1 MTSRA
6 VFSSQDGWRYGL
18 LGLPLA
24 FCALPL
30 YVLMPNLYA
39 RQWGVSLAALGAVLL
54 AARLLDAVLDPWL
67 GRVCDRLFA
76 RSIAAVLAF
85 GAAAALL
92 LGLGFSAIFLPPV
105 QEPDALL
112 AWAGGWLVLT
122 YLAYSALAVAHQS
135 WGAMLGGDALQRS
148 RVVAWREGLGLVGVV
163 LASVVGNLLGV
174 PLMLGLLWLT
184 LGLGWWA
191 WSRAPRP
198 ARPKHGMTANA
209 CFQTDK
215 VPVTAPVGLWHPM
228 QQPAFRRLLAV
239 FMLNGIASA
248 IPATL
253 VLFFVQDRLQG
264 SEALQSAALGLYF
277 VCAALS
283 MPLWLRAVARLGLAR
298 SWAVGMGLSVLVF
311 LWASQLGA
319 GDGALFLIVC
329 ALSGAALGSD
339 LALPGAM
346 LAGLIHDAGDR
357 GRADG
362 AYFGWW
368 NFATKLNLAL
378 AAGLALP
385 LLGWLGY
392 APGARDAQ
400 ALQVLTVA
408 YCLLPCGLKTGAGA
422 AALPFFYPTRG
433 TSRSQHETTSIDPCR
448 RGLFGAGPER
458 LQHTQSDR
466 LRRAKTGAGAARL
479 LQRHAR
485 RLRHLYRPLGSGGKA
500 LHRGHGVQLAG

>member
-1 MTSRA
+1 MTGRA
-6 VFSSQDGWRYGL
+6 AFSSSDGWRYGL
-18 LGLPLA
+18 MGLPLA

-54 AARLLDAVLDPWL
+54 AARLFDAVLDPWL
-67 GRVCDRLFA
+67 GRICDRLFA
-76 RSIAAVLAF
+76 RSMAAVLAF
-85 GAAAALL
+85 GAAAAVL

-105 QEPDALL
+105 DAPDALL

-163 LASVVGNLLGV
+163 LASVTSTLLGV
-174 PLMLGLLWLT
+174 PVMLALLWLT

-191 WSRAPRP
+191 WSQAPRP
-198 ARPKHGMTANA
+198 KTATSGG
-209 CFQTDK
+209 TD
-215 VPVTAPVGLWHPM
+215 PQAAAPVSLWHPLR
-228 QQPAFRRLLAV
+228 QAAFRRLLAV
-239 FMLNGIASA
+239 FMVNGIASA
-248 IPATL
+248 VPATL

-264 SEALQSAALGLYF
+264 SETLQSAALGLYF
-277 VCAALS
+277 VCAAAS

-298 SWAVGMGLSVLVF
+298 SWLLGMGLSVLVF

-319 GDGALFLIVC
+319 GDGALFLMVC

-346 LAGLIHDAGDR
+346 LAGLIDDAGDR

-392 APGARDAQ
+392 VPGARDAQ
-400 ALQVLTVA
+400 ALQVLTAA
-408 YCLLPCGLKTGAGA
+408 YCLLPCALKTGAALLLYFSFIQQPA
-422 AALPFFYPTRG
+422 A
-433 TSRSQHETTSIDPCR
+433 
-448 RGLFGAGPER
+448 
-458 LQHTQSDR
+458 
-466 LRRAKTGAGAARL
+466 K
-479 LQRHAR
+479 
-485 RLRHLYRPLGSGGKA
+485 PLTP
-500 LHRGHGVQLAG
+500 

>member
-1 MTSRA
+1 MTSSA
-6 VFSSQDGWRYGL
+6 AFSTQDGWRYGL

-30 YVLMPNLYA
+30 YVLMPNMYA

-85 GAAAALL
+85 GAAAAVL

-105 QEPDALL
+105 QAPDALL
-112 AWAGGWLVLT
+112 AWAGGWLVIT

-135 WGAMLGGDALQRS
+135 WGAMLGGDALHRS

-163 LASVVGNLLGV
+163 LASVTSTVLGV
-174 PLMLGLLWLT
+174 PVMLIILWLA
-184 LGLGWWA
+184 LGLGWWT

-198 ARPKHGMTANA
+198 VRHAMALPEKHQG
-209 CFQTDK
+209 
-215 VPVTAPVGLWHPM
+215 VSLWHPL
-228 QQPAFRRLLAV
+228 QQSPFRRLLAV
-239 FMLNGIASA
+239 FMVNGIASA

-298 SWAVGMGLSVLVF
+298 SWLLGMGLSVLVF

-346 LAGLIHDAGDR
+346 LAGLIHEAGDR

-362 AYFGWW
+362 TYFGWW

-408 YCLLPCGLKTGAGA
+408 YCLLPCGLKAGA
-422 AALPFFYPTRG
+422 AALLYFSFIQP
-433 TSRSQHETTSIDPCR
+433 
-448 RGLFGAGPER
+448 
-458 LQHTQSDR
+458 
-466 LRRAKTGAGAARL
+466 AAR
-479 LQRHAR
+479 
-485 RLRHLYRPLGSGGKA
+485 PLTT
-500 LHRGHGVQLAG
+500 